1 MLAIQA
7 SSNDR
12 IRSSHKTKPTF
23 PPGCHTDRKV
33 DFIII
38 TNLEIIA

>member
-12 IRSSHKTKPTF
+12 KVNHKTKSTF
-23 PPGCHTDRKV
+23 PSGCHADRKV